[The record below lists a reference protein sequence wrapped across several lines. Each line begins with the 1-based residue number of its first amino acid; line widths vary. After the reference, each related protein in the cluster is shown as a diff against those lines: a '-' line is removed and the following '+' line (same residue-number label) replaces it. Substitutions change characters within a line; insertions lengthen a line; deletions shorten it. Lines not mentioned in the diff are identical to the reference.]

1 MNQNIKGLSMNNV
14 SYNRNFK
21 TGNDQRINHR
31 SFVLNGVASA
41 QIALRLGYA
50 LGTVFVLCASNTY
63 AAVIDNSAKTLEQQT
78 AQTNVAA
85 LPAITVKA
93 EQDDTYAGGQV
104 SSKSSVGFLGNKTVM
119 ETPFNTIAYTDTYI
133 ADKQAK

>member
-1 MNQNIKGLSMNNV
+1 M
-14 SYNRNFK
+14 
-21 TGNDQRINHR
+21 
-31 SFVLNGVASA
+31 VLHLHKWP
-41 QIALRLGYA
+41 LRLGYA

-104 SSKSSVGFLGNKTVM
+104 ATSSNVDFSVVK
-119 ETPFNTIAYTDTYI
+119 ISRYAI
-133 ADKQAK
+133 

>member
-1 MNQNIKGLSMNNV
+1 MNNV

-41 QIALRLGYA
+41 QMALRLGYA

-63 AAVIDNSAKTLEQQT
+63 AAVIDNSTKTLEQQQA

-85 LPAITVKA
+85 LPAITVK
-93 EQDDTYAGGQV
+93 
-104 SSKSSVGFLGNKTVM
+104 LNKTILMQV
-119 ETPFNTIAYTDTYI
+119 
-133 ADKQAK
+133 DKFRRKAQLAFR

>member
-1 MNQNIKGLSMNNV
+1 MNHNIKGLSMNNV
-14 SYNRNFK
+14 SDNRNFK

-41 QIALRLGYA
+41 QMALRLGYA

-63 AAVIDNSAKTLEQQT
+63 AAVIDNSTKTLEQQQA

-104 SSKSSVGFLGNKTVM
+104 SSKSSVGFLGNKT
-119 ETPFNTIAYTDTYI
+119 
-133 ADKQAK
+133 

>member
-1 MNQNIKGLSMNNV
+1 MNNV

-41 QIALRLGYA
+41 QMALRLGYA

-85 LPAITVKA
+85 LPAITVK
-93 EQDDTYAGGQV
+93 
-104 SSKSSVGFLGNKTVM
+104 LNKM
-119 ETPFNTIAYTDTYI
+119 ILMREDRFRRKAQL
-133 ADKQAK
+133 AFR

>member
-1 MNQNIKGLSMNNV
+1 MNNV
-14 SYNRNFK
+14 SDNRNFK
-21 TGNDQRINHR
+21 SGNDQRINQR
-31 SFVLNGVASA
+31 SFVLNGIASA
-41 QIALRLGYA
+41 QMALRLGYA

-63 AAVIDNSAKTLEQQT
+63 AAVINNSTKTLEQQQA

-104 SSKSSVGFLGNKTVM
+104 ATSSNVGFLGSKK
-119 ETPFNTIAYTDTYI
+119 ISRYAI
-133 ADKQAK
+133 